1 MTARLDQ
8 RSPVNRFLFP
18 GTLVILLGAAA
29 AEVALP
35 EAVHAPIVRPAGI
48 LVFVCCLIW
57 IRALRAETRA
67 RIELLARLHRLEDT
81 ERELARSEERL
92 RLAQTVAQ
100 AGTWDLDFANGES
113 VWSDSLRALMG
124 VSADYPATFEGFL
137 RLVDPEFHAELEAKV
152 GHAYECGGDFEFE
165 YRLRRPDGRTLWM
178 MSRGRAF
185 RAEDGPARVVGVS
198 IDISELKAA
207 EAAREKLEQQLGQ
220 AQGLEAVGRLAGGVA
235 HDFNNL
241 LLAIRGYGELALSA
255 IDDGGDPRE
264 DVEEMLAA
272 ADRAATLTR
281 QLLAFSR
288 KQLLQP
294 EILDLNEVV
303 REMEKLLGRLIG
315 EDVELATLLP
325 PGEVYVDA
333 DRGQLG
339 QVIANLAVNARDAM
353 PHGGRL
359 GIEVGTAEVGADHTA
374 GLSPG
379 RYASL
384 VVSDTGEGMD
394 AATAAQV
401 FEPFF
406 TTKAEGTGLGLAT
419 VHGIVTQSG
428 GSIFVD
434 SEPRHGT
441 TFRIFLPL
449 AEQVASPRSTPVPAG
464 KRGSGE
470 TILLVEDDP
479 LVRPIVARMLETWG
493 YRVLV
498 AEEGGQ
504 ALDLA
509 ERVNGPIDLLLSD
522 LVMPGMGG
530 REVAERLGRLRPGI
544 RVLHMSG
551 YTDDAVVRRAVPDR
565 GAAFI
570 QKPFGSDEL
579 ARRIRELLDGEVA
592 ARDAA

>member
-1 MTARLDQ
+1 
-8 RSPVNRFLFP
+8 
-18 GTLVILLGAAA
+18 
-29 AEVALP
+29 
-35 EAVHAPIVRPAGI
+35 
-48 LVFVCCLIW
+48 
-57 IRALRAETRA
+57 
-67 RIELLARLHRLEDT
+67 
-81 ERELARSEERL
+81 
-92 RLAQTVAQ
+92 
-100 AGTWDLDFANGES
+100 
-113 VWSDSLRALMG
+113 
-124 VSADYPATFEGFL
+124 
-137 RLVDPEFHAELEAKV
+137 
-152 GHAYECGGDFEFE
+152 
-165 YRLRRPDGRTLWM
+165 
-178 MSRGRAF
+178 
-185 RAEDGPARVVGVS
+185 
-198 IDISELKAA
+198 
-207 EAAREKLEQQLGQ
+207 
-220 AQGLEAVGRLAGGVA
+220 
-235 HDFNNL
+235 
-241 LLAIRGYGELALSA
+241 
-255 IDDGGDPRE
+255 
-264 DVEEMLAA
+264 
-272 ADRAATLTR
+272 
-281 QLLAFSR
+281 
-288 KQLLQP
+288 
-294 EILDLNEVV
+294 
-303 REMEKLLGRLIG
+303 
-315 EDVELATLLP
+315 
-325 PGEVYVDA
+325 
-333 DRGQLG
+333 
-339 QVIANLAVNARDAM
+339 
-353 PHGGRL
+353 
-359 GIEVGTAEVGADHTA
+359 
-374 GLSPG
+374 
-379 RYASL
+379 
-384 VVSDTGEGMD
+384 MD

-470 TILLVEDDP
+470 TIVLVEDDP